1 MKNAALS
8 REELRTILETLP
20 AGSRVYVCG
29 HTRPDG
35 DSIGSVLALVRALEL
50 RGIEATPVLAD
61 NATPPAPY
69 IWMPGCEQFKRPDE
83 LLPEPAGCNCP
94 DSAPDLFI
102 ALDTPDIG
110 RLNKAAELLQ
120 ASKKSL
126 IIDHHPPLKESYAD
140 LRYTQESASATG
152 ELIWTLLGEM
162 NWQCDADIATACYVA
177 TLSDTGSFQFSNTS
191 KEAFAAASEMIDAGA
206 CPATIAQKLYHQ
218 KPLAA
223 LHLEGRIL
231 SRAKLLNGGAVIHSY
246 LSDADLQEL
255 GVAVDY
261 TENLIDLI
269 RCASDVDVALFIT
282 ESSKGPRLSLRSDGN
297 FDVSAV
303 ARQFGGGGHRPAA
316 GITWPDK
323 TASLEQIL
331 DELLPLFPQRE
342 EPEVDEEHLHN
353 LDWKIVDVPLS
364 SQSGVQGSIE
374 I

>member
-1 MKNAALS
+1 MNIVS
-8 REELRTILETLP
+8 REDLKVTLEALP
-20 AGSRVYVCG
+20 AGSQVLVCG

-35 DSIGSVLALVRALEL
+35 DSIGSVLALVRALKL
-50 RGIEATPVLAD
+50 RDIEATALLAD

-69 IWMPGCEQFKRPDE
+69 LWMTDCENFKRPDE
-83 LLPEPAGCNCP
+83 LLSTLG
-94 DSAPDLFI
+94 SADTVPDLFI
-102 ALDTPDIG
+102 ALDTPDST

-120 ASKKSL
+120 ASANSL

-140 LRYTQESASATG
+140 QRYIQESASATG

-162 NWQCDADIATACYVA
+162 NWQRDAAIATACYVA
-177 TLSDTGSFQFSNTS
+177 IMSDTGSFQFSNTT
-191 KEAFAAASEMIDAGA
+191 KEAFAAVSEMIEAGA
-206 CPATIAQKLYHQ
+206 HPAKIAQQIYGQ

-231 SRAKLLNGGAVIHSY
+231 SRAKLLNGGAVIQSY

-255 GVAVDY
+255 GVPVDY

-282 ESSKGPRLSLRSDGN
+282 DSSKGPRLSLRSDGE
-297 FDVSAV
+297 FDVSVV
-303 ARQFGGGGHRPAA
+303 ARQFGGGGHRAAA
-316 GITWPDK
+316 GISWPDK

-353 LDWKIVDVPLS
+353 PDWKIVSIQAGAVTDE
-364 SQSGVQGSIE
+364 QGSIE
-374 I
+374 F